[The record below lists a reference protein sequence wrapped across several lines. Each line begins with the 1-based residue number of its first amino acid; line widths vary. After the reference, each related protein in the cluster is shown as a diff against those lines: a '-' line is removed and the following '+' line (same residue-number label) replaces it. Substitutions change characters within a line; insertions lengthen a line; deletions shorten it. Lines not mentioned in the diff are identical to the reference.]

1 MATDRKLFTIRTSY
15 LYQAKHLNDSFLNL
29 GYKYKGNI
37 LKNGTSPELWANP
50 LQTPMIN
57 TLESILN
64 FILENAKTVKKFFSI
79 AHDKNTTNI
88 N

>member
-1 MATDRKLFTIRTSY
+1 MASRKLYTVRGSY

-29 GYKYKGNI
+29 GYKYKGKI
-37 LKNGTSPELWANP
+37 LNNGTSPELRANP
-50 LQTPMIN
+50 LQVPMLN
-57 TLESILN
+57 TLEGMLN
-64 FILENAKTVKKFFSI
+64 FLLENAKTVKKFFSI